1 MPILRV
7 KEIRGMSHDDRQKR
21 LGELRTEL
29 VRLKTMVK
37 AGGSLDN
44 PARVHE
50 LRKTIARILTIDN
63 EPEPVK
69 KKEKK
74 KKEEEKP
81 KETKEKAKAKSK
93 AKPKKPAKKK
103 NPTEGKEQ

>member
-7 KEIRGMSHDDRQKR
+7 KEIRGMSHDDKLKR

-63 EPEPVK
+63 EPAPI
-69 KKEKK
+69 K

-81 KETKEKAKAKSK
+81 KETKEKPKTRQ
-93 AKPKKPAKKK
+93 KKPAKKK
-103 NPTEGKEQ
+103 KPTEGKEE

>member
-7 KEIRGMSHDDRQKR
+7 KEIRGMSHDDRLKR
-21 LGELRTEL
+21 LSELRTEL

-63 EPEPVK
+63 EPAPI
-69 KKEKK
+69 K
-74 KKEEEKP
+74 KKEEDKP
-81 KETKEKAKAKSK
+81 KETEEKPKTRQ
-93 AKPKKPAKKK
+93 KKPAKKK
-103 NPTEGKEQ
+103 KPTEGKEE

>member
-7 KEIRGMSHDDRQKR
+7 KEIRGMSHDDKQKR

-63 EPEPVK
+63 EPAPVK
-69 KKEKK
+69 KKE
-74 KKEEEKP
+74 EEEKP
-81 KETKEKAKAKSK
+81 KETKEKPK

-103 NPTEGKEQ
+103 KPTEGKEQ

>member
-7 KEIRGMSHDDRQKR
+7 KEIRGMSHDDKLKR
-21 LGELRTEL
+21 LSELRTEL
-29 VRLKTMVK
+29 IRLKTMVK

-63 EPEPVK
+63 EPAPIK
-69 KKEKK
+69 KKE
-74 KKEEEKP
+74 EEEKP
-81 KETKEKAKAKSK
+81 KEPKEKPKARQ
-93 AKPKKPAKKK
+93 KKPAKKK
-103 NPTEGKEQ
+103 KPTEGKDE